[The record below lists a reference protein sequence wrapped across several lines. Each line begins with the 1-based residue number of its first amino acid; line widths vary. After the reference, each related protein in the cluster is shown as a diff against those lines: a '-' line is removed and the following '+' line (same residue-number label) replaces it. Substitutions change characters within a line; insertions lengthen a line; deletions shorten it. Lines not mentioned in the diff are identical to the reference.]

1 MKFYVSSYRL
11 GNEPEKLAAMVAGGR
26 RGLVIVNAWDWS
38 NDLERRQAG
47 IERECSDME
56 RWGIRAE
63 ALDLRPFFR
72 RSEALREQ
80 IDRADVLW
88 VVGGNTFVLRRAF
101 AYSGLDQILWQKQS
115 DEAFVYAGYSA
126 GICLLAP
133 TLRGLHI
140 VDDPNVVPEG
150 YQPETLWD
158 GLGLLP
164 YSIAPHY
171 HSNHPESEG
180 INLEVDYMIEH
191 KILFKVLSDGDVI
204 IIE

>member
-26 RGLVIVNAWDWS
+26 RGLVIVNAWDLS
-38 NDLERRQAG
+38 NDQERRQAG
-47 IERECSDME
+47 IARECSDME
-56 RWGIRAE
+56 RLGIRAE
-63 ALDLRPFFR
+63 ALDLRPFFG
-72 RSEALREQ
+72 RSEALREH
-80 IDRADVLW
+80 IDRADMLW

-101 AYSGLDQILWQKQS
+101 AYSGLDQILWQKQL

-126 GICLLAP
+126 GVCLLAL

-140 VDDPNVVPEG
+140 VDDPYAVPEG

-171 HSNHPESEG
+171 HSNHPESGG

-191 KILFKVLSDGDVI
+191 KILFKALRDGEVI